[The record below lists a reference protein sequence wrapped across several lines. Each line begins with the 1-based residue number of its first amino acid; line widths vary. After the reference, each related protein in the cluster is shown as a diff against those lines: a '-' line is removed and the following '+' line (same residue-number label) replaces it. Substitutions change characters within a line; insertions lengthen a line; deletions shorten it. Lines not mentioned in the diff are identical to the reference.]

1 MATTSSKRFI
11 PKSLPKPVVDDSR
24 VNSVQANSESS
35 FVNSALPKHI
45 PFPYIDGQS
54 DWLTEGFTFLVGVFA
69 LGCQYLEMY
78 RTVWW
83 LPEFAN
89 KQALH
94 FQLIDKIVLT
104 FILAILARKFL
115 ALFVL
120 AGVKYL
126 KKRHRSYHQL
136 ANYVPHVY
144 ILQLACLLGVC
155 CFDVFLNYG
164 ILSLFCLCY
173 P

>member
-1 MATTSSKRFI
+1 MSATSRRFI
-11 PKSLPKPVVDDSR
+11 PKSPPRLEDSEGNGVPR
-24 VNSVQANSESS
+24 VSENPFTS
-35 FVNSALPKHI
+35 SALPKHL
-45 PFPYIDGQS
+45 PFPYIEGQS
-54 DWLTEGFTFLVGVFA
+54 DWLIEAFSFLVSVFA

-94 FQLIDKIVLT
+94 FHLIDKIVLA
-104 FILAILARKFL
+104 FIVAVLARKFL

-120 AGVKYL
+120 ASVRYL
-126 KKRHRSYHQL
+126 RKRHKSFNTL
-136 ANYVPHVY
+136 ANYIPHIY
-144 ILQLACLLGVC
+144 AFQMGCLLVVC
-155 CFDVFLNYG
+155 CFDVFLKFG
-164 ILSLFCLCY
+164 ILSLSALCY

>member
-1 MATTSSKRFI
+1 MSATSRRFI
-11 PKSLPKPVVDDSR
+11 PKAIPSRQGDDSEPNG
-24 VNSVQANSESS
+24 VDVPVTS
-35 FVNSALPKHI
+35 SALPKHL
-45 PFPYIDGQS
+45 PFPYIESQS
-54 DWLTEGFTFLVGVFA
+54 DWLVEGFSFLVAVFA

-94 FQLIDKIVLT
+94 FQLIDKIVIA
-104 FILAILARKFL
+104 FIVAILGRKFL

-120 AGVKYL
+120 SSARYL
-126 KKRHRSYHQL
+126 KKRHKSCYTL
-136 ANYVPHVY
+136 SNYIPLIY
-144 ILQLACLLGVC
+144 ALQLGCLLGVC
-155 CFDVFLNYG
+155 CFDVFFQYG
-164 ILSLFCLCY
+164 ILNLLCLCY

>member
-1 MATTSSKRFI
+1 MSTTSRRLI
-11 PKSLPKPVVDDSR
+11 PKNLAKPAEDSDYGVVQQ
-24 VNSVQANSESS
+24 VTETS
-35 FVNSALPKHI
+35 FISSALPKHI
-45 PFPYIDGQS
+45 PFPYIEEQS
-54 DWLTEGFTFLVGVFA
+54 EFLMETFSFVVALFA

-94 FQLIDKIVLT
+94 FQLIDKVLISFIVV
-104 FILAILARKFL
+104 ILARKLL

-120 AGVKYL
+120 ASVRYL
-126 KKRHRSYHQL
+126 KKRHKSYHTL
-136 ANYVPHVY
+136 ASY
-144 ILQLACLLGVC
+144 IPLIYALQLCCLLGVC
-155 CFDVFLNYG
+155 CFDIFFKYG
-164 ILSLFCLCY
+164 VLDLLCLVY